1 MKRILLGFLFAF
13 GATPLVAQ
21 NPLLDSVQVMGGAG
35 YDSVSA
41 ILPDGA
47 GNLFVLGA
55 TQSSDFPTTK
65 VFGPTGAPSSGG
77 DTFVAKIRIADWSL
91 VWSAVIRPS
100 LPLSFAID
108 SAGAVYLTCHS
119 DTPADFPTTP
129 GGFNA
134 NATGPWGGLFVVK
147 LDPTGSTIVYSA
159 MLAPFQVYT
168 TAALAVDTQG
178 QVYVTAIGTAPIT
191 PGAYLSGSTS
201 FTDCAYVA
209 KLNAIGSAV
218 LFATY
223 LSPTPT
229 TTPRTIAVDSSQAI
243 YIAGS
248 DNAYG
253 SKFPTTHG
261 VIQPNNAGGDDAFVM
276 KLSPDG
282 KSLIFATLLGGQG
295 SDSAGFLSLA
305 DDGSIYIAGYC
316 EYGSNS
322 SGSAAFPTTPNAP
335 FRTFNYTNG
344 FLARLSADAT
354 SLLFSSYISA
364 ATNSGPGTLS
374 ISAGSLY
381 VTYHANS
388 SYPFLGLNYYPGATI
403 SGTALQVFDGNGNAA
418 FSTPIQIPALTPDA
432 VAVTDTALIIASTG
446 SPLNLPVP
454 SALSPLG
461 PLGRDINR
469 SPLVQSDIT
478 LAKFLLNATPDHDL
492 TLDRGYL
499 YFEAFPGDFAAP
511 PNVTVSS
518 PSGAVPFHVFRSL
531 PQICC
536 QAVPSPYA
544 IDTVDGVTPQTLTIS
559 PGALAFDS
567 PEAFLFVS
575 PHATQAIQVL
585 PSVAF
590 SVQVQGQIRDAS
602 IVLPPGGGA
611 ATGAMQISAT
621 ATSPATATS
630 MPASVP
636 FSFSPAFLPSILS
649 LDQMSGVTPAT
660 VTVTGQLDSL
670 KPGGTDIEQLVVTVG
685 NVLNRAFVIL
695 SRPDIPPLVAPVSLR
710 FSSAL
715 GQSAAP
721 ASIQITP
728 PDDATAFAILA
739 PPPGLI
745 FSALSGVGPA
755 TVTVRAD
762 ISQFKIGT
770 THLTLTIQVG
780 SAQPTVGVTVVVS
793 QYGLTL
799 YNYSPFAP
807 GARFTIS
814 AFGVAANLPSTGAWT
829 DISPAPT
836 DWNGYR
842 FVYRSTTLAILRADP
857 VLLQFDVQIPYG
869 IDLAAPGE
877 PIAFLAPDG
886 SVVSSAPTYQSAV
899 PTALTLWNIGQGVR
913 VALKADGS
921 AVSAANPVASG
932 DIVRV
937 TLTGTGVTS
946 PPIAEGLLPDPGVT
960 ISPAAVIQVAIGGK
974 PATVMGQHLDASV
987 IAVTDL
993 DAQVPALGSGLAWLG
1008 IQFGGSRID
1017 LIPVWIAN

>member
-1 MKRILLGFLFAF
+1 MKRTLPLLLAF

-41 ILPDGA
+41 ILPDGS

-55 TQSSDFPTTK
+55 TQSSDFPATK
-65 VFGPTGAPSSGG
+65 VFGPTGAPAAGG

-100 LPLSFAID
+100 VPLAFAID
-108 SAGAVYLTCHS
+108 SSGAVYLTCHS
-119 DTPADFPTTP
+119 DTPANFPTTP

-134 NATGPWGGLFVVK
+134 NASGPWGGLFVVK

-178 QVYVTAIGTAPIT
+178 QAYVTAIGTAPIT

-201 FTDCAYVA
+201 FTNCAYVA

-223 LSPTPT
+223 ISPTPT
-229 TTPRTIAVDSSQAI
+229 TTPRAIAVDSSQNI
-243 YIAGS
+243 YIAGG

-253 SKFPTTHG
+253 SKFPTTRG

-276 KLSPDG
+276 KLNSDG
-282 KSLIFATLLGGQG
+282 KGLIFATFLGGQG

-305 DDGSIYIAGYC
+305 DDGSIYLAGYC

-322 SGSAAFPTTPNAP
+322 DGSAAFPTTANAP

-344 FLARLSADAT
+344 FVARLSADAT

-364 ATNSGPGTLS
+364 TTNSVPSTFS
-374 ISAGSLY
+374 ISAGNLY
-381 VTYHANS
+381 VTYHAYS

-403 SGTALQVFDGNGNAA
+403 SGTALQVFDGSGNAA
-418 FSTPIQIPALTPDA
+418 SSTPIQIPALTPDA

-446 SPLNLPVP
+446 SPINLPVP
-454 SALSPLG
+454 SAISPLG
-461 PLGRDINR
+461 PLGRELNR

-478 LAKFLLNATPDHDL
+478 FANFLLNATPDHDL

-499 YFEAFPGDFAAP
+499 YFEALPGDFVAQ
-511 PNVTVSS
+511 NVTVSS
-518 PSGAVPFHVFRSL
+518 PSGAVPFDVFSSL
-531 PQICC
+531 PQTCC
-536 QAVPSPYA
+536 QAVSPSYA
-544 IDTVDGVTPQTLTIS
+544 INTMDGVTPQTLTIS
-559 PGALAFDS
+559 PGAINS

-590 SVQVQGQIRDAS
+590 SLQVQAQIGDAS
-602 IVLPPGGGA
+602 IVLPAGGGA
-611 ATGAMQISAT
+611 ATGTMQISAT
-621 ATSPATATS
+621 AISPATATS

-636 FSFSPAFLPSILS
+636 FSFLPAFLPSILS

-660 VTVTGQLDSL
+660 VNVTGQLDSL
-670 KPGGTDIEQLVVTVG
+670 KPGGTDVEQLVVTVA
-685 NVLNRAFVIL
+685 NVSNRAFVIL
-695 SRPDIPPLVAPVSLR
+695 SRPGTPPLVAPVSVR
-710 FSSAL
+710 FSGAL

-728 PDDATAFAILA
+728 PDNTTAFAIPS

-755 TVTVRAD
+755 TITVGAD

-770 THLTLTIQVG
+770 TNLTLTIQVG
-780 SAQPTVGVTVVVS
+780 SAPLTVAVTVVVS

-799 YNYSPFAP
+799 YNFSTVAP
-807 GARFTIS
+807 GARFTVS

-869 IDLAAPGE
+869 IDLAAHGE

-886 SVVSSAPTYQSAV
+886 SVVSSASTYQSEAA
-899 PTALTLWNIGQGVR
+899 TALTLWNIGQGFQ

-921 AVSAANPVASG
+921 AVTAANPVASG

-937 TLTGTGVTS
+937 TLTGTGVTN

-960 ISPAAVIQVAIGGK
+960 ISPTAMLQVAIGGK
-974 PATVMGQHLDASV
+974 PATILGQHLDANV

-993 DAQVPALGSGLAWLG
+993 DVQVPALGSGLAWLG
-1008 IQFGGSRID
+1008 IQFGASRID

>member
-1 MKRILLGFLFAF
+1 MKRILLGLLLAF

-108 SAGAVYLTCHS
+108 SSGAVYLTCHS

-147 LDPTGSTIVYSA
+147 LDPTGSTMVYSA
-159 MLAPFQVYT
+159 MLAPFRIYT

-178 QVYVTAIGTAPIT
+178 QAYVTAIGTAPIT

-201 FTDCAYVA
+201 FTNCAYVA
-209 KLNAIGSAV
+209 KLNAIGSSV

-229 TTPRTIAVDSSQAI
+229 TTPRAIAVDSSQAI

-248 DNAYG
+248 DNEYG
-253 SKFPTTHG
+253 SKFSTTRG

-276 KLSPDG
+276 KLSADG
-282 KSLIFATLLGGQG
+282 KSLLFATLLGGYG

-322 SGSAAFPTTPNAP
+322 SGSAAFPTTANAP

-344 FLARLSADAT
+344 FVARLSADAT

-364 ATNSGPGTLS
+364 ATNSGPSTLS

-388 SYPFLGLNYYPGATI
+388 SYPFLGLNYYPGMTI
-403 SGTALQVFDGNGNAA
+403 SGTALQVFDGSGNAA

-446 SPLNLPVP
+446 SPINLPVP

-499 YFEAFPGDFAAP
+499 YFEALPGDFAAQ
-511 PNVTVSS
+511 NVTVSS
-518 PSGAVPFHVFRSL
+518 PSGAFPFHVFSSL
-531 PQICC
+531 FQICC
-536 QAVPSPYA
+536 QAVPSSFS
-544 IDTVDGVTPQTLTIS
+544 IDTVDGVTPQILTIS
-559 PGALAFDS
+559 PGALAFNS

-590 SVQVQGQIRDAS
+590 SIQVQAQIGNAT
-602 IVLPPGGGA
+602 IVLPAGGGA
-611 ATGAMQISAT
+611 AAGTMQISAT
-621 ATSPATATS
+621 AISPATATS

-660 VTVTGQLDSL
+660 VNVTGQLDSL
-670 KPGGTDIEQLVVTVG
+670 KPGGTDLEQLVVTVA
-685 NVLNRAFVIL
+685 NVSNRALVFL
-695 SRPDIPPLVAPVSLR
+695 SRPGTPPLVAPVSLR
-710 FSSAL
+710 FSGAL

-728 PDDATAFAILA
+728 PDDTTAFAILS

-755 TVTVRAD
+755 TITVRAD
-762 ISQFKIGT
+762 LSQFKIGT
-770 THLTLTIQVG
+770 TNLALAIQVG
-780 SAQPTVGVTVVVS
+780 SAQPTVAVTVVVS

-799 YNYSPFAP
+799 YNYSPVAP
-807 GARFTIS
+807 GARFTVS

-829 DISPAPT
+829 DLSPAPT

-869 IDLAAPGE
+869 IDLAAHGE

-886 SVVSSAPTYQSAV
+886 SVVSSAPTDQSET

-913 VALKADGS
+913 VALKGDGS
-921 AVSAANPVASG
+921 AVAAANSVASG

-937 TLTGTGVTS
+937 TLTGTGVTN

-960 ISPAAVIQVAIGGK
+960 ISPTALLQVTIGGK
-974 PATVMGQHLDASV
+974 PATILGQHLDANV

-993 DAQVPALGSGLAWLG
+993 DVQVPALGSGLAWLG
-1008 IQFGGSRID
+1008 IQFGASRID

>member
-1 MKRILLGFLFAF
+1 MKRTLLLLLAF

-35 YDSVSA
+35 YDGVSA
-41 ILPDGA
+41 ILPDGS

-55 TQSSDFPTTK
+55 TQSSDFPATK
-65 VFGPTGAPSSGG
+65 VFGPTGAPASGG

-100 LPLSFAID
+100 VPLAFAID
-108 SAGAVYLTCHS
+108 SSGAVYLTCHS
-119 DTPADFPTTP
+119 DTPANFPATP

-147 LDPTGSTIVYSA
+147 LDPSGSTIVYSA
-159 MLAPFQVYT
+159 MLAPFQIYT

-178 QVYVTAIGTAPIT
+178 QAYVTAIGTAPIT
-191 PGAYLSGSTS
+191 PGAYLSSTTS
-201 FTDCAYVA
+201 LTNSAYVA

-223 LSPTPT
+223 ISPTPT
-229 TTPRTIAVDSSQAI
+229 TTPRAIAVDSSQNI

-248 DNAYG
+248 DNGYG

-261 VIQPNNAGGDDAFVM
+261 AIQPNNAGGDDAFVM
-276 KLSPDG
+276 KLSSDG

-295 SDSAGFLSLA
+295 GDSAGFLSLA
-305 DDGSIYIAGYC
+305 DDGSIYLAGYC

-322 SGSAAFPTTPNAP
+322 SGSAAFPTTANAP

-344 FLARLSADAT
+344 FVARLSADAT

-364 ATNSGPGTLS
+364 ATNSGPSTLS
-374 ISAGSLY
+374 ISAGNLY
-381 VTYHANS
+381 VTYQAS
-388 SYPFLGLNYYPGATI
+388 TTYSFPGLNYYPGVTI
-403 SGTALQVFDGNGNAA
+403 RGTALQVFDGRGNAVSA
-418 FSTPIQIPALTPDA
+418 TPVQIAALTPEA
-432 VAVTDTALIIASTG
+432 VAVTDNALIIASTG
-446 SPLNLPVP
+446 SPINLPLP
-454 SALSPLG
+454 STLSPLG
-461 PLGRDINR
+461 PLGHDPNR

-478 LAKFLLNATPDHDL
+478 LSKFLLSAAPDHDL

-499 YFEAFPGDFAAP
+499 YFEGYPGVPAEQT
-511 PNVTVSS
+511 VTVSS
-518 PSGAVPFHVFRSL
+518 PSGAVPFHVFGSL
-531 PQICC
+531 PQTCC
-536 QAVPSPYA
+536 QALARSYE
-544 IDTVDGVTPQTLTIS
+544 INTVDGVTPQTLTIS
-559 PGALAFDS
+559 PDAPAFNS
-567 PEAFLFVS
+567 PEAFVFVS
-575 PHATQAIQVL
+575 PHATQAIQIL
-585 PSVAF
+585 PGLAY
-590 SVQVQGQIRDAS
+590 SVQLQLQISDAT
-602 IVLPPGGGA
+602 IVLPAGGGA
-611 ATGAMQISAT
+611 ASGTMQVSAT
-621 ATSPATATS
+621 ATSAITFTS
-630 MPASVP
+630 MPVSVP
-636 FSFSPAFLPSILS
+636 FSFSPAFLPSILA

-660 VTVTGQLDSL
+660 VNVTGQLDSL
-670 KPGGTDIEQLVVTVG
+670 KPGGTDVEQLVVTVA
-685 NVLNRAFVIL
+685 NVSRRAFVIL
-695 SRPDIPPLVAPVSLR
+695 SRPGTPPLVAPVSVR
-710 FSSAL
+710 FSAAL

-728 PDDATAFAILA
+728 PDNTTAFAILS

-755 TVTVRAD
+755 TITVRAD

-770 THLTLTIQVG
+770 TNLTLTIQVG
-780 SAQPTVGVTVVVS
+780 SAQPAVAVTVVVS
-793 QYGLTL
+793 QYGLAL
-799 YNYSPFAP
+799 YNYSPVAP
-807 GARFTIS
+807 GARFTVS
-814 AFGVAANLPSTGAWT
+814 AFGVAANLPSTGAWS

-869 IDLAAPGE
+869 IDLAAHGE

-886 SVVSSAPTYQSAV
+886 SVVSSTPTNQSEA

-921 AVSAANPVASG
+921 AVTAANPVASG

-937 TLTGTGVTS
+937 TLTGAGVTN

-960 ISPAAVIQVAIGGK
+960 VSPTAVLQVAIGGK
-974 PATVMGQHLDASV
+974 PATIVGQHLDANV

-993 DAQVPALGSGLAWLG
+993 DLQVPTLGSGLAWLG
-1008 IQFGGSRID
+1008 IQFGASRID